1 MDPSLTLDFA
11 NLEGRPDELV
21 HLEGGPDEL
30 VCLEA
35 DDLVHLE
42 EGPDDLIRSK
52 VGLDDLAHLDVLVG
66 LVDAR
71 FDSVLYV

>member
-1 MDPSLTLDFA
+1 MDPSLTPDFA
-11 NLEGRPDELV
+11 NLEGRPDGLV
-21 HLEGGPDEL
+21 HLEEGPHEL

-42 EGPDDLIRSK
+42 EGPDDLIRLEG
-52 VGLDDLAHLDVLVG
+52 GLDVLAHLDVLVG
-66 LVDAR
+66 LGDAR